1 MIIGYRHDKATN
13 INGPPDAPI
22 YNINELFGGCSTN
35 VSRALQNILSKFVF
49 FRNSTC
55 DENVKLKICM
65 CAKSHALGTHTKFQ
79 LEILN
84 INVISGVMY
93 FCEIILESSRNV
105 SETTPCLLTVNSIY
119 LDNWGPSTSQLL
131 QLLFYIIYGFLN
143 PLGLLLYWTQWNRVI
158 KQVISTKNS
167 QKAWLTHGAYSPFHW
182 LEILSW
188 QPKFCRQHIKMYQ
201 LCSKLLIILNVAN
214 AAEPF
219 TC

>member
-1 MIIGYRHDKATN
+1 
-13 INGPPDAPI
+13 
-22 YNINELFGGCSTN
+22 
-35 VSRALQNILSKFVF
+35 
-49 FRNSTC
+49 
-55 DENVKLKICM
+55 M
-65 CAKSHALGTHTKFQ
+65 CPKPCALGTRTKFQ

-84 INVISGVMY
+84 MNVISGVMY
-93 FCEIILESSRNV
+93 FHEIILESSRNV
-105 SETTPCLLTVNSIY
+105 FWRVKQETTPCLLTVNSIY

-143 PLGLLLYWTQWNRVI
+143 MLNPLGLLLYWIQWNCVI

-201 LCSKLLIILNVAN
+201 LKTFNHPQHGKRSWTLYVLNFP
-214 AAEPF
+214 EG
-219 TC
+219 T